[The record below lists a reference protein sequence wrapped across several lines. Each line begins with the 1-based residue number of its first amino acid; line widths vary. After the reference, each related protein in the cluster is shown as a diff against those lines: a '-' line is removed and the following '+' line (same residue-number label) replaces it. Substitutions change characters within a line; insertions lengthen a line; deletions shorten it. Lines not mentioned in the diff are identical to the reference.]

1 MESVHGTEAD
11 IPSVDLDLD
20 LDSGEGAVVLGEAC
34 RRLGFFFARRHGVPE
49 ALMGPAFA
57 ETRRFYAR
65 PDHEKRT
72 YAASARS
79 QFLGYRGVG
88 QERSTSHAGG
98 EACEQFRIGGTTR
111 ALAVEPSSGFFHG
124 PFANCSAIFES
135 LVVLGDRLLAACAE
149 DLSLD
154 GALTGSC
161 QASPMHRLG
170 LNSYRPGHGA
180 DIANTVDYAMSPHI
194 DHAYFTVVLQDEPG
208 LQVQDENGVW
218 LSVPLVP
225 DAVFVFLGDYLQR
238 ATNGIYRAAT
248 HRVGA
253 VSADR
258 ISIQYKHRPAY
269 STVVAPL
276 GACANADTPPRYE
289 PFDTGN
295 QYASLLQSLL
305 DR

>member
-1 MESVHGTEAD
+1 MESTHGTAEA
-11 IPSVDLDLD
+11 IPTVDLGSDD
-20 LDSGEGAVVLGEAC
+20 GVAVLGEAC

-49 ALMGPAFA
+49 ALTGPAFE

-65 PDHEKRT
+65 PAPEKLT
-72 YAASARS
+72 YAASAHS

-98 EACEQFRIGGTTR
+98 EACEQYRIGRITQDVD
-111 ALAVEPSSGFFHG
+111 VEPSSGFFHG
-124 PFANCSAIFES
+124 PFAHCSALFES
-135 LVVLGDRLLAACAE
+135 LVVLGDQLLATCAK
-149 DLSLD
+149 DLSLG
-154 GALTGSC
+154 GALTDPC
-161 QASPMHRLG
+161 HTSPMHRLG
-170 LNSYRPGHGA
+170 LNSYRPSYSA

-208 LQVQDENGVW
+208 LQVQDEDGTW
-218 LSVPLVP
+218 LSVPLLP

-238 ATNGIYRAAT
+238 VTNGVYRAAT

-269 STVVAPL
+269 STIVAPL
-276 GACANADTPPRYE
+276 EPYTSADIPARYG
-289 PFDTGN
+289 PFDTGA

-305 DR
+305 NR

>member
-1 MESVHGTEAD
+1 VEATHGTAAA
-11 IPSVDLDLD
+11 IPSVDLD
-20 LDSGEGAVVLGEAC
+20 SGEGVAVLGEAC
-34 RRLGFFFARRHGVPE
+34 RRLGFFFARHHGIPE
-49 ALMGPAFA
+49 ASTGPAFE

-65 PDHEKRT
+65 PDDEKRT

-88 QERSTSHAGG
+88 QEKSTSHAGG
-98 EACEQFRIGGTTR
+98 EACEQYRIGRTTH

-124 PFANCSAIFES
+124 PFANCSALFES
-135 LVVLGDRLLAACAE
+135 LVVLGNQLLAACAE

-154 GALTGSC
+154 SALTDSC

-170 LNSYRPGHGA
+170 LNLYRPGHGA

-208 LQVQDENGVW
+208 LQVQGEDGAW

-225 DAVFVFLGDYLQR
+225 DAMFVFLGDYLQR

-276 GACANADTPPRYE
+276 EPCTSAGTPARYA
-289 PFDTGN
+289 PFDTGT

-305 DR
+305 GQ